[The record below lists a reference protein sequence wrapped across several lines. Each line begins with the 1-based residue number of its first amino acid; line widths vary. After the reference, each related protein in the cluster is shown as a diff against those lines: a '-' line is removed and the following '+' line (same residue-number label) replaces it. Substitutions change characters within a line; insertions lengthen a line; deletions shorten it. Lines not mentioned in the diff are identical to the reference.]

1 MKKIV
6 LIFQCFIMC
15 LSCRSQEKIDLEK
28 INFAKNYK
36 EILNSTKFQTD
47 AREIVTTL
55 PVAYTKDIKQ
65 YKFGNISFVNSKETA
80 IKSSTVG
87 VLINNTTKRL
97 TKGIKIEI
105 EDTSISNE
113 LLTYLKSQYKAP
125 KVLSKV
131 PQKNSEGKVLGN
143 AAYYWILK
151 DKTLVLVQYYEYTNN
166 KPNISS
172 ILYAVDNQA
181 TTSDGQKKV
190 VSLIVKTF
198 TP

>member
-6 LIFQCFIMC
+6 LIFLCFIMC

-36 EILNSTKFQTD
+36 EILNNTKFQTD

-65 YKFGNISFVNSKETA
+65 YKFGNIPFVNSKETS

-87 VLINNTTKRL
+87 VLINNITKRL

-143 AAYYWILK
+143 AAYYWTSK

-172 ILYAVDNQA
+172 ILYMVDNQA
-181 TTSDGQKKV
+181 TTSDGQRTV
-190 VSLIVKTF
+190 ASLIIKTF

>member
-6 LIFQCFIMC
+6 LIFLYFTTC

-36 EILNSTKFQTD
+36 EILNNTKFQTD
-47 AREIVTTL
+47 VREIVTTL
-55 PVAYTKDIKQ
+55 PVAYTKDVKQ
-65 YKFGNISFVNSKETA
+65 YKFGNISFVNSKETS
-80 IKSSTVG
+80 IKSSSVG

-97 TKGIKIEI
+97 TCGIKIEI

-125 KVLSKV
+125 TILSRI

-143 AAYYWILK
+143 AAYYWTLK

-172 ILYAVDNQA
+172 ILYSVDNQV
-181 TTSDGQKKV
+181 TTSDGHKNV
-190 VSLIVKTF
+190 VSLIIRTF

>member
-6 LIFQCFIMC
+6 VIFLYFIMC

-36 EILNSTKFQTD
+36 EILNNTKFQTE
-47 AREIVTTL
+47 AREIVSTL
-55 PVAYTKDIKQ
+55 PLAYTKDIKQ
-65 YKFGNISFVNSKETA
+65 YKFGTISFVNSKETSL
-80 IKSSTVG
+80 KRSTVG
-87 VLINNTTKRL
+87 VLINNTIKRL
-97 TKGIKIEI
+97 TIGIKIEI

-113 LLTYLKSQYKAP
+113 LLIYLKAKYKDP

-143 AAYYWILK
+143 AAYCWIFK
-151 DKTLVLVQYYEYTNN
+151 DKTFVLVQYYEYTNN
-166 KPNISS
+166 KPNTSS
-172 ILYAVDNQA
+172 IFYAIDNLA

-190 VSLIVKTF
+190 APLIIKTF